1 MARTQTVMAANV
13 AQRANQL
20 VKEQT
25 RLIEAQDL
33 GAVRLANLETA
44 FAKFEVTLSSIQAQN
59 DLAFK
64 AKQKE
69 DAAKLKALKEQAAG
83 KGSSTLRAAPTNDA
97 LERRRSAPR
106 VQPVIALTRSALPSC
121 GSTSPR
127 SRDRRIRRGH
137 EEERKEVTRFEGC
150 EGRRRSSGGVRA
162 VVHADAPRLLSA
174 TTARLVIPRA
184 ATRARP
190 G

>member
-1 MARTQTVMAANV
+1 MPGKEGGKAKPLKKAKGKTV
-13 AQRANQL
+13 
-20 VKEQT
+20 
-25 RLIEAQDL
+25 DL
-33 GAVRLANLETA
+33 DED
-44 FAKFEVTLSSIQAQN
+44 

-150 EGRRRSSGGVRA
+150 EGRTPPVRSST
-162 VVHADAPRLLSA
+162 DAPRLLSA

>member
-1 MARTQTVMAANV
+1 MPGKEGGKAKPLKKAKGKTV
-13 AQRANQL
+13 
-20 VKEQT
+20 
-25 RLIEAQDL
+25 DL
-33 GAVRLANLETA
+33 DED
-44 FAKFEVTLSSIQAQN
+44 

-137 EEERKEVTRFEGC
+137 EEERKEVTRDE
-150 EGRRRSSGGVRA
+150 
-162 VVHADAPRLLSA
+162 
-174 TTARLVIPRA
+174 I
-184 ATRARP
+184 
-190 G
+190 

>member
-1 MARTQTVMAANV
+1 MPAGSREGGKAKPLKKPKGKQV
-13 AQRANQL
+13 
-20 VKEQT
+20 
-25 RLIEAQDL
+25 DL
-33 GAVRLANLETA
+33 DDDD
-44 FAKFEVTLSSIQAQN
+44 I
-59 DLAFK
+59 AFK
-64 AKQKE
+64 QKQKE